1 MEKGLATIYR
11 DSWYAFT
18 TVHEHGSLCQE
29 RGLLNV
35 GGKTIK
41 NKDEILQLLDSLW
54 LPKKVVII
62 HCPGY
67 QKGILTVAR
76 ANKLTSKSSKEL
88 ALEEIAASML
98 VATLPELD
106 NPNLPKC
113 PVYMEKEIKWAK
125 NQPMSWCSVGWW
137 QTAEGKLI
145 LPTSLTRS
153 ILRKIHRVTYMGVRQ
168 MTDAVKQPKMT
179 FRDMQN
185 TIENVVSS

>member
-1 MEKGLATIYR
+1 M
-11 DSWYAFT
+11 
-18 TVHEHGSLCQE
+18 
-29 RGLLNV
+29 
-35 GGKTIK
+35 
-41 NKDEILQLLDSLW
+41 
-54 LPKKVVII
+54 VII

-125 NQPMSWCSVGWW
+125 NQPMSRCSEGWW

-145 LPTSLTRS
+145 VPTSLARS
-153 ILRKIHRVTYMGVRQ
+153 VLRKIHRVTHMGVIW
-168 MTDAVKQPKMT
+168 MADAVRQSKVT
-179 FRDMQN
+179 FRNLQRS
-185 TIENVVSS
+185 IENIVSSC